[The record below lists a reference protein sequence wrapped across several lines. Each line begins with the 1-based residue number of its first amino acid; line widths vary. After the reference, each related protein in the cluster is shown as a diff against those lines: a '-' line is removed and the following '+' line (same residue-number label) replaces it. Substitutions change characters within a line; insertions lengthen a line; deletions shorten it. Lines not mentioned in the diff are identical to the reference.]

1 MAEAAREWNAD
12 VKDLGEKIVGLS
24 LLQAKELADY
34 LKEEHGI
41 EAAAGGA
48 VMMAAPADGG
58 AGGAA
63 EEKTEFD
70 VMLTDAG
77 AQKLKVVKAVKE
89 ATGLGLKEAKGLVD
103 GAPARLR
110 KASLRMRPKPLRR
123 LWKMPAAKSSLSKS
137 IV

>member
-12 VKDLGEKIVGLS
+12 VKDLGEKIVSLS

-48 VMMAAPADGG
+48 VVMAAPAEGG
-58 AGGAA
+58 AGGAV
-63 EEKTEFD
+63 EEQTEFD
-70 VMLTDAG
+70 VVLTDAG

-103 GAPARLR
+103 GAPSAIKEGISKDEAEALK
-110 KASLRMRPKPLRR
+110 KALEDAGGKVEL
-123 LWKMPAAKSSLSKS
+123 K
-137 IV
+137 

>member
-48 VMMAAPADGG
+48 VMMAASADGG

-103 GAPARLR
+103 GAPSAIKEGISKDEAEALK
-110 KASLRMRPKPLRR
+110 KALEDAGGKVEL
-123 LWKMPAAKSSLSKS
+123 K
-137 IV
+137 

>member
-70 VMLTDAG
+70 VMLVEAG
-77 AQKLKVVKAVKE
+77 AQKLKVVKAVEE
-89 ATGLGLKEAKGLVD
+89 ATGLGLNEAKGLVD
-103 GAPARLR
+103 GAPSAIKEGISKDEAEALK
-110 KASLRMRPKPLRR
+110 KALEDAGGKVEL
-123 LWKMPAAKSSLSKS
+123 K
-137 IV
+137 

>member
-63 EEKTEFD
+63 DEKTEFD

-103 GAPARLR
+103 GAPSAIKEGISKDEAEALK
-110 KASLRMRPKPLRR
+110 KALEDAGGKVEL
-123 LWKMPAAKSSLSKS
+123 K
-137 IV
+137 

>member
-24 LLQAKELADY
+24 LLQAKEIADY

-103 GAPARLR
+103 GAPSAIKEGVSKDEAEALK
-110 KASLRMRPKPLRR
+110 KALEDAGGKVEL
-123 LWKMPAAKSSLSKS
+123 K
-137 IV
+137 

>member
-12 VKDLGEKIVGLS
+12 VKDLGEKIVSLS

-48 VMMAAPADGG
+48 VVMAAPADGG
-58 AGGAA
+58 AGGAV

-103 GAPARLR
+103 GAPSAIKEGISKDEAEALK
-110 KASLRMRPKPLRR
+110 KALEDAGGKVEL
-123 LWKMPAAKSSLSKS
+123 K
-137 IV
+137 

>member
-70 VMLTDAG
+70 VMLVEAG

-103 GAPARLR
+103 GAPSVIKEGISKDEAEALK
-110 KASLRMRPKPLRR
+110 KALEDAGGKVEL
-123 LWKMPAAKSSLSKS
+123 K
-137 IV
+137 

>member
-48 VMMAAPADGG
+48 VMMAAPAQ
-58 AGGAA
+58 
-63 EEKTEFD
+63 TITQVSLMYFFI
-70 VMLTDAG
+70 LIR
-77 AQKLKVVKAVKE
+77 
-89 ATGLGLKEAKGLVD
+89 LVD
-103 GAPARLR
+103 R
-110 KASLRMRPKPLRR
+110 
-123 LWKMPAAKSSLSKS
+123 SKDT
-137 IV
+137 VMK

>member
-103 GAPARLR
+103 GAPSAIKEGVSKDCLLYTSPSPRDGLL
-110 KASLRMRPKPLRR
+110 SRMP
-123 LWKMPAAKSSLSKS
+123 SSA
-137 IV
+137 

>member
-103 GAPARLR
+103 GAPSAIKEGVSKDEAEALK
-110 KASLRMRPKPLRR
+110 KALEDAGGKVEL
-123 LWKMPAAKSSLSKS
+123 K
-137 IV
+137 

>member
-12 VKDLGEKIVGLS
+12 VKDLGEKIVNLS

-41 EAAAGGA
+41 EAAAGGGA

-58 AGGAA
+58 GAA
-63 EEKTEFD
+63 APEKTEFD
-70 VMLTDAG
+70 VMLVEAG

-103 GAPARLR
+103 GAPSAIKEGISKDEAEALK
-110 KASLRMRPKPLRR
+110 KALEDAGGKVEL
-123 LWKMPAAKSSLSKS
+123 K
-137 IV
+137 

>member
-70 VMLTDAG
+70 VMLVEAG
-77 AQKLKVVKAVKE
+77 AQKLTVVKAVKE

-103 GAPARLR
+103 GAPSAIKEGISKDEAEALK
-110 KASLRMRPKPLRR
+110 KALEDAGGKVEL
-123 LWKMPAAKSSLSKS
+123 K
-137 IV
+137 